1 MHYSLALALRYLRTK
16 RRSGFVS
23 RVTLIAVGGTF
34 VGVATL
40 IIVLSL
46 MNGFESELRSRIIG
60 FNTHVLVFSR
70 TSSSWNA
77 IDTAVARIEEVPGVV
92 AAAPFVR
99 AEALIYYELV
109 PGIKAKTKGVIV
121 KGIDLER
128 ERAVSTVVDS
138 IAPSIKTFET
148 FAFQSSASP
157 SASR

>member
-1 MHYSLALALRYLRTK
+1 MRMHYSLSLALRYLRRK

-60 FNTHVLVFSR
+60 FNTHVLLFSR
-70 TSSSWNA
+70 TEGSWEG
-77 IDTAVARIEEVPGVV
+77 IDSAAVMIEGIPDV
-92 AAAPFVR
+92 AGTAPFVR
-99 AEALIYYELV
+99 AEALVYYEMV
-109 PGIKAKTKGVIV
+109 PGVKAKTKGVFV

-128 ERAVSTVVDS
+128 ERNVSNVVDS
-138 IAPSIKTFET
+138 IAPPIETFET
-148 FAFQSSASP
+148 SGGAVREP
-157 SASR
+157 CR